1 MKVFKF
7 GGASVKDAAAVKNV
21 ASIIQKFPND
31 KLVIVISAMGKVTN
45 ALEDLHRERFH
56 NGNTIEVIERIKA
69 YHQSIGE
76 ELFGNKYDEAMAPV
90 IALFEKMQL
99 QTNPCSKNPLFESR
113 FVEKQVLKTSRLKK
127 TF

>member
-45 ALEDLHRERFH
+45 ALEDLHRAQRGVLH
-56 NGNTIEVIERIKA
+56 GTD
-69 YHQSIGE
+69 QSKE
-76 ELFGNKYDEAMAPV
+76 
-90 IALFEKMQL
+90 
-99 QTNPCSKNPLFESR
+99 NPDGL
-113 FVEKQVLKTSRLKK
+113 
-127 TF
+127 